1 MRLLAGLSG
10 AGLIDE
16 ADISISPLLTTGG
29 QVLAGPP
36 AAAPAELDLVHVI
49 ADSGFLFTRY
59 LARRA
64 DAAVSTRP

>member
-1 MRLLAGLSG
+1 MARHRHESAAQLQAALQRQ
-10 AGLIDE
+10 
-16 ADISISPLLTTGG
+16 LTSGG

-36 AAAPAELDLVHVI
+36 SATPAEFDLFHVI

-64 DAAVSTRP
+64 DAAVSARP